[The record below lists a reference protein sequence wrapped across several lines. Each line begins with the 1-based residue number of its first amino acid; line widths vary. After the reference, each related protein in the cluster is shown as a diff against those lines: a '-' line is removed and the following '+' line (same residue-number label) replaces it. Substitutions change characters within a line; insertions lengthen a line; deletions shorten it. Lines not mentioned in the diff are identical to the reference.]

1 MKKKIDRVLNFWF
14 EDCNPK
20 DWFKKDKYFDYQ
32 IKKNFGYLIEDA
44 ALGYLNDWQKSLD
57 GSLALIILTDQFTR
71 NVFRGTPRSFSGDML
86 ALRTCLH
93 CLCSFDVSQQK
104 KERSHFILI
113 PLMHSENLKF
123 QEMSMPLFRMHT
135 SEKVYQYALKHKN
148 IIARFGRFPHRNII
162 LGRAP
167 NKIILGSMVYCG
179 QYVNGNQPNY
189 SREKQ
194 FVEPNHNFN
203 KEAVFITQPEKEPNS
218 QA

>member
-44 ALGYLNDWQKSLD
+44 VLGYLNDWQKSLD

-104 KERSHFILI
+104 K
-113 PLMHSENLKF
+113 
-123 QEMSMPLFRMHT
+123 
-135 SEKVYQYALKHKN
+135 
-148 IIARFGRFPHRNII
+148 G
-162 LGRAP
+162 
-167 NKIILGSMVYCG
+167 KISLYLNT
-179 QYVNGNQPNY
+179 VN
-189 SREKQ
+189 
-194 FVEPNHNFN
+194 
-203 KEAVFITQPEKEPNS
+203 A
-218 QA
+218 

>member
-44 ALGYLNDWQKSLD
+44 VLGYLNDWQKSLD

-71 NVFRGTPRSFSGDML
+71 NVFRGTPRSFSGDMV
-86 ALRTCLH
+86 ALKTCLH
-93 CLCSFDVSQQK
+93 CLCSFDVSQEK

-123 QEMSMPLFRMHT
+123 QEMSMPLFQMHT

-148 IIARFGRFPHRNII
+148 IIARFGRFPHRNVI
-162 LGRAP
+162 LGRASTKSEIQFLKSP
-167 NKIILGSMVYCG
+167 GS
-179 QYVNGNQPNY
+179 
-189 SREKQ
+189 S
-194 FVEPNHNFN
+194 F
-203 KEAVFITQPEKEPNS
+203 
-218 QA
+218 